1 MNVLFLALL
10 FCFGVLF
17 GYYMNQLYT
26 KTAYVAQKWVEYFS
40 KKQDPTVVWPQK
52 PNTSG
57 VKTGGVIRPK
67 TQAMLDAEREAQV
80 NRELGL

>member
-1 MNVLFLALL
+1 MILICLSVILGLL
-10 FCFGVLF
+10 L
-17 GYYMNQLYT
+17 GYYARSLMDHV
-26 KTAYVAQKWVEYFS
+26 KTILNNLTP